1 MGKYPTGIVG
11 SIVFVR
17 GNDQGFDVVGRY
29 RVLTKATLLVSPAVA
44 YENTLNGLDGL
55 TEYIE
60 AKKANIHV
68 YANGE
73 IEILLSDREYLPH
86 KLNVKAD
93 HVVELVTDTSKRL
106 ETTRDVRVY
115 IFGRKVVLSIYPTER
130 GYIISTYRNKDAYVL
145 LKPVIEKMRGKHAIE
160 I

>member
-1 MGKYPTGIVG
+1 MGRYTGLTG

-17 GNDQGFDVVGRY
+17 GGDQEFDVVGRY
-29 RVLTKATLLVSPAVA
+29 RVSTKATLLVSPAVA

-60 AKKANIHV
+60 AKKAIIHV

-86 KLNVKAD
+86 TD

-130 GYIISTYRNKDAYVL
+130 GYTISTYRNKDAYVF
-145 LKPVIEKMRGKHAIE
+145 LKPVIEKIREKRAIE

>member
-1 MGKYPTGIVG
+1 MGRYTGLTG

-17 GNDQGFDVVGRY
+17 GSDQEFDVVGRY
-29 RVLTKATLLVSPAVA
+29 RVSTKATLLVSPAVA

-60 AKKANIHV
+60 AKKAIIHV

-73 IEILLSDREYLPH
+73 IEVLLSDREYLPH
-86 KLNVKAD
+86 TD

>member
-1 MGKYPTGIVG
+1 MGRYTGLTG

-17 GNDQGFDVVGRY
+17 GSDQEFDVVGRY
-29 RVLTKATLLVSPAVA
+29 RVSTKATLVVSPTVV

-60 AKKANIHV
+60 AKKAIIHV

-73 IEILLSDREYLPH
+73 IEVLLSDREYLPH
-86 KLNVKAD
+86 TD

-130 GYIISTYRNKDAYVL
+130 GYTISTYRNKDAYVL
-145 LKPVIEKMRGKHAIE
+145 LKPVIERMRGKHTIE

>member
-1 MGKYPTGIVG
+1 MTRYTGLTG

-17 GNDQGFDVVGRY
+17 GNDQKYDVIGRY
-29 RVLTKATLLVSPAVA
+29 RVSTKATLIVSASSVV

-60 AKKANIHV
+60 AKKAIIHV

-86 KLNVKAD
+86 KSMDYAI
-93 HVVELVTDTSKRL
+93 ELVTDVSKRL
-106 ETTRDVRVY
+106 ETTRDTRAYV
-115 IFGRKVVLSIYPTER
+115 FGKKVVLSIYPIDK
-130 GYIISTYRNKDAYVL
+130 GYGISLYRNKDAYVF
-145 LKPVIEKMRGKHAIE
+145 LKPVIEKIREKHAIE

>member
-1 MGKYPTGIVG
+1 MVRYTGL
-11 SIVFVR
+11 IVFVR

-29 RVLTKATLLVSPAVA
+29 RVSTKATLLVSPAVA

-60 AKKANIHV
+60 AEKANIHV

-86 KLNVKAD
+86 TD

-130 GYIISTYRNKDAYVL
+130 GYTISTYRNKDAYVF
-145 LKPVIEKMRGKHAIE
+145 LKPVIEKIREKQAIV

>member
-1 MGKYPTGIVG
+1 MGRYTGLTG

-17 GNDQGFDVVGRY
+17 GSDQEFDVVGRY
-29 RVLTKATLLVSPAVA
+29 RVSTKATLVVSPTVV

-60 AKKANIHV
+60 AKKAIIHV

-73 IEILLSDREYLPH
+73 IEVLLSDREYLPH
-86 KLNVKAD
+86 TD

-115 IFGRKVVLSIYPTER
+115 IFGRKVVLSIYPTEH
-130 GYIISTYRNKDAYVL
+130 GYTISTYRNKDAYVL
-145 LKPVIEKMRGKHAIE
+145 LKPVIEKIRGKHAIE

>member
-1 MGKYPTGIVG
+1 MGRYPTGIVG

-17 GNDQGFDVVGRY
+17 GDDQKYDVIDRY
-29 RVLTKATLLVSPAVA
+29 RVSTKATLIVSPAVA

-60 AKKANIHV
+60 AKKAVIHV

-86 KLNVKAD
+86 KSMD
-93 HVVELVTDTSKRL
+93 HAIELVTDVSKRL
-106 ETTRDVRVY
+106 ETTRDTRAYV
-115 IFGRKVVLSIYPTER
+115 FGKKVVLSIYPIDK
-130 GYIISTYRNKDAYVL
+130 GYGISLYRNKDAYVF
-145 LKPVIEKMRGKHAIE
+145 LKPVIEKIRKKHAIE

>member
-1 MGKYPTGIVG
+1 MGRYPTGIVG

-17 GNDQGFDVVGRY
+17 GNDKEFDVVGRY
-29 RVLTKATLLVSPAVA
+29 RVSTKATLLVSPAVA
-44 YENTLNGLDGL
+44 YENTLGILS
-55 TEYIE
+55 EYVE

-73 IEILLSDREYLPH
+73 VEILLTDREYLPH

-93 HVVELVTDTSKRL
+93 HVVELVTDVSKRL
-106 ETTRDVRVY
+106 ETSKDTRVY
-115 IFGRKVVLSIYPTER
+115 IFGRKVVLSIHPTER
-130 GYIISTYRNKDAYVL
+130 GYMISTYRNKDAYVF
-145 LKPVIEKMRGKHAIE
+145 LKPVIEKMREKHAIE

>member
-1 MGKYPTGIVG
+1 MGRYTGLTG
-11 SIVFVR
+11 SIVFVK
-17 GNDQGFDVVGRY
+17 GSDQEFDVVGRY
-29 RVLTKATLLVSPAVA
+29 RVSTKATLLVSPAVA

-60 AKKANIHV
+60 AKKAIIHV

-73 IEILLSDREYLPH
+73 IEVLLSDREYLPH
-86 KLNVKAD
+86 TD

-115 IFGRKVVLSIYPTER
+115 IFGRKVVLSIYPTEH
-130 GYIISTYRNKDAYVL
+130 GYTISTYRNKDAYVF
-145 LKPVIEKMRGKHAIE
+145 LKPVIEKIREKHAIE

>member
-1 MGKYPTGIVG
+1 MGRYTGLTG

-17 GNDQGFDVVGRY
+17 GNDQEFDVVGRY
-29 RVLTKATLLVSPAVA
+29 RVSTKATLIVSPAVA
-44 YENTLNGLDGL
+44 YENTLGVLS
-55 TEYIE
+55 EYVE
-60 AKKANIHV
+60 AKKANIHF

-73 IEILLSDREYLPH
+73 VEILVTDREYLPH

-106 ETTRDVRVY
+106 ETARDVRVY
-115 IFGRKVVLSIYPTER
+115 VFGRKVVLSIHPTER
-130 GYIISTYRNKDAYVL
+130 GYMIYTYRNKDAYVF
-145 LKPVIEKMRGKHAIE
+145 LKPVIEKIREKHAIE